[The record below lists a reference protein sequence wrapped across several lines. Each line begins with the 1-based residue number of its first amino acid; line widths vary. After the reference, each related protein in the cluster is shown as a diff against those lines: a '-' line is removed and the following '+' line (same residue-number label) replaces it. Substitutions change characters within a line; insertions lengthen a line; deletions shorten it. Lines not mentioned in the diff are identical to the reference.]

1 MRRGGGRSS
10 RGCQRGYVFVGLE
23 YIQPLQLLVQDSKR
37 LKSLRL
43 VHLCFEPVLHFV
55 LPIVFEVLMYVIE
68 VPVGCIKHVAKHRGE
83 IGRQYL
89 FNCSNVTCELSAT
102 SREAHM

>member
-1 MRRGGGRSS
+1 MRRRGGRSS
-10 RGCQRGYVFVGLE
+10 RGRQRGYVFVGLE
-23 YIQPLQLLVQDSKR
+23 YIQSLQLLVQDSKR

-68 VPVGCIKHVAKHRGE
+68 VPVGCIKQVAKHGGE

-89 FNCSNVTCELSAT
+89 FNCSNVTCELSAA